1 MDVNGLC
8 VPRQVAAG
16 CLASDELTCAFEGV
30 RITLI
35 PDNVA
40 PVGLHAAIRHVQPPL
55 IRKLFAYTRSE
66 WSPLATTFV
75 EALQRLRW
83 PTKPDRATVLRS
95 GAPIGVRSYPNTAHD
110 PSARLVDGLE
120 EP

>member
-1 MDVNGLC
+1 
-8 VPRQVAAG
+8 
-16 CLASDELTCAFEGV
+16 LTCAFKGV
-30 RITLI
+30 WITLI

-40 PVGLHAAIRHVQPPL
+40 PAGLHAAIRHVQPPL

-83 PTKPDRATVLRS
+83 PTKPDNATVI
-95 GAPIGVRSYPNTAHD
+95 P
-110 PSARLVDGLE
+110 
-120 EP
+120 